1 MMSSATVVARQGS
14 ALPRVPLGL
23 VAIAV
28 ALAVGIGVVLG
39 ANVIAKSS
47 PQQPAFTQ
55 VSTPKHHPGTP
66 AARPVPMAA
75 YRQVVSN
82 LAAAEA
88 RHDFA
93 AKYRFEQQLDK
104 LLTPVVIGTI
114 YQQREQLRDNLATA
128 IEFHD
133 THAQAMFN
141 NQLSKI
147 CGSATVQIKL
157 DFCN

>member
-1 MMSSATVVARQGS
+1 MSSASVVARQGS
-14 ALPRVPLGL
+14 ALPRVPLGF

-28 ALAVGIGVVLG
+28 ALAIGIGVAVG
-39 ANVIAKSS
+39 ANVVRTS
-47 PQQPAFTQ
+47 PQQPAVAQTTTS
-55 VSTPKHHPGTP
+55 VKHHPGTP
-66 AARPVPMAA
+66 AGKPAPMVA

-104 LLTPVVIGTI
+104 LLTPAVIGTI
-114 YQQREQLRDNLATA
+114 YQQRDRLRDDLQTA

-141 NQLSKI
+141 NQLSKL
-147 CGSATVQIKL
+147 CGAAAVRAKL